1 MPSYQLD
8 KNNRFIIND
17 YQRQNPFT
25 NTLPGIAGRMGIPT
39 WVFYVNRGQGIASFG
54 TEDKDHPIME
64 FQPANK
70 AYQSTPALGFRTF
83 IKVYRDQVPVVFEP
97 FMANGKNSD
106 QKMIISLNEL
116 ELQESLLHLQ
126 LQVNVVYY
134 VLPNENISGL
144 VRELTITNTAEEPVR
159 LEVLD
164 GLPVIIPFGV
174 TNYHLKEYHR
184 TIEAWMEVLNLE
196 NNIPFFHSR
205 ALPVDRAEVES
216 FDAGNFASSIAVQNG
231 RNQQLTAMVNPEIL
245 FGQDTAFKFP
255 SIFET
260 RTIADIHQLPYYP
273 NGRTPCAFFGHPTRL
288 ESKQDL
294 VIYSVYGNARNLS
307 LITDISPDLKTE
319 EFYIKKRDE
328 ANQLIES
335 LIGPIQTKTAKPEF
349 DAYCQQTFLD
359 NNLRGGWP
367 FKLGDSKKSVIFHM
381 YSRKHGDPERD
392 YNSFFLASEFYSQ
405 GNGNYRDICQNRRS
419 EVWFAPFV
427 GEINICS
434 FLSLIQTDGYNPLIV
449 KGSKFNLSEVNRR
462 HLLQYTKDKGDLQ
475 KLLEKPFTPGGL
487 LKKISDQRI
496 KLNVSLEAFLAHAIN
511 YAEQYC
517 DADFGEGYWIDH
529 WIYNLDLVIDY
540 LSIFPDQKNNM
551 LFGEKVL
558 PFFESPVFVQ
568 PRCKKYV
575 LADGRPRQYESV
587 VPDEI
592 KAKIIDG
599 RSEFPNL
606 VRTRFGKGE
615 IFRTNVFSKF
625 LLLAI
630 IKFST
635 LDPMGMGI
643 EMEADK
649 PSWCD
654 ALNGLPGLFGSSMA
668 DSFDLLRLIKFLE
681 ENLSKD
687 KNLHLDLPVEIFVLM
702 QEINTALDT
711 YADNHSEVRDFCYW
725 DAVSAARE
733 KYREMT
739 RLGFNGEETV
749 IPVDDIQQFII
760 RMHEKLQDGINR
772 ALESNNGI
780 PPTYFTYEVKDYAFI
795 MGADGR
801 KRKDEKGRP
810 FIRALKFEQKAL
822 PTFLEGYVRYLKTID
837 DIEVAQEQYQK
848 VKESSLYDRKLGMY
862 KTNAPLTNES
872 MDIGRLRA
880 FTPGWLENESIF
892 LHMEYKYLLEILK
905 AGLYDPFFEDIQKA
919 LIAFQAPARYR
930 RSPLENCSF
939 LVSSAHPDE
948 KLHGA
953 GFVARLT
960 GATAEFLNMYEIMMA
975 GEKPF
980 FMQDGDLDLCLQ
992 PKLPDW
998 LFDEEGKL
1006 SFTFLGKCTVNY
1018 FNPSRKN
1025 TYDLSSRINRI
1036 RLQMDDEIVDI
1047 QGKVIGPP
1055 YALMVREGLI
1065 KEIDVFFSE
1074 D

>member
-8 KNNRFIIND
+8 KTNRFIIND

-25 NTLPGIAGRMGIPT
+25 NTLPGIAGQMGIPT

-83 IKVYRDQVPVVFEP
+83 IKVYREQGPVVFEP

-116 ELQESLLHLQ
+116 ELQEILFDHQ

-144 VRELTITNTAEEPVR
+144 VRELTITNTASEPVR
-159 LEVLD
+159 LEILD

-231 RNQQLTAMVNPEIL
+231 RSQQLTAMVGPEIL
-245 FGQDTAFKFP
+245 FGPDTSFKFP

-260 RTIADIHQLPYYP
+260 RTIKEIHQLSYYP
-273 NGRTPCAFFGHPTRL
+273 NGRTPCAFFGHPTWL
-288 ESKQDL
+288 ESDQDL
-294 VIYSVYGNARNLS
+294 VIYSVYGNARNLD
-307 LITDISPDLKTE
+307 LITDISTDLKSE
-319 EFYIKKRDE
+319 EFYINKRDE

-335 LIGPIQTKTAKPEF
+335 LIHPIQTKTARPEF
-349 DAYCQQTFLD
+349 DAYCQQTYLD

-367 FKLGDSKKSVIFHM
+367 FELGSSKKSVIFHM

-427 GEINICS
+427 GEINIRS
-434 FLSLIQTDGYNPLIV
+434 FMSLIQTDGYNPLIV
-449 KGSKFNLSEVNRR
+449 KGSKFNLSAANKG
-462 HLLQYTKDKGDLQ
+462 HLLQCTENKNELE

-487 LKKISDQRI
+487 LKKISDQGI
-496 KLNVSLEAFLAHAIN
+496 KLDIPLDQFLSRAISC
-511 YAEQYC
+511 AEQYC

-529 WIYNLDLVIDY
+529 WIYNLDLVLDY
-540 LSIFPDQKNNM
+540 LSIFPDRRDEL
-551 LFGEKVL
+551 LFSKKDI

-575 LADGRPRQYESV
+575 LANDTPRQYESV
-587 VPDEI
+587 VPDKQ
-592 KAKIIDG
+592 KAKMIDA
-599 RSEFPNL
+599 RADFPNF
-606 VRTRFGKGE
+606 VRSKYGKGE
-615 IFRTNVFSKF
+615 IFRTSLYSK
-625 LLLAI
+625 LLMLAI
-630 IKFST
+630 IKFAT

-654 ALNGLPGLFGSSMA
+654 ALNGLPGIFGSSMA
-668 DSFDLLRLIKFLE
+668 DSFDLLRLIKFLK
-681 ENLSKD
+681 ENLPKD
-687 KNLHLDLPVEIFVLM
+687 NLVQLGLPVEITELI
-702 QEINTALDT
+702 QEINIALDN
-711 YADNHSEVRDFCYW
+711 YESNQSENKDFCYW
-725 DAVSAARE
+725 DMISSARE
-733 KYREMT
+733 NYRDVT
-739 RLGFNGEETV
+739 RLGVSGKEV
-749 IPVDDIQQFII
+749 LISVHDIDIFI
-760 RMHEKLQDGINR
+760 RRLFTKLQDGINR
-772 ALESNNGI
+772 ALASNGGN
-780 PPTYFTYEVKDYAFI
+780 PPTYFSYEVVDYEFVKDTN
-795 MGADGR
+795 GR
-801 KRKDEKGRP
+801 NQTDENGRS
-810 FIRALKFEQKAL
+810 FIRALKFKQKAL
-822 PTFLEGYVRYLKTID
+822 PIFLEGYVRLLKTID
-837 DIEVAQEQYQK
+837 DASLAQDYYQK
-848 VKESSLYDRKLGMY
+848 VKESLLYDQKLGMY
-862 KTNAPLTNES
+862 KTNVPLTNES

-905 AGLYDPFFEDIQKA
+905 TGLYDAFFEDIQNA
-919 LIAFQAPARYR
+919 LIAFQDPARYR

-960 GATAEFLNMYEIMMA
+960 GATAEFLSMYEIMMA
-975 GEKPF
+975 GERPF
-980 FMQDGDLDLCLQ
+980 FMQDGDLHLCLQ

-998 LFDEEGKL
+998 LFDEQGML
-1006 SFTFLGKCTVNY
+1006 QFTFLGACTITY

-1025 TYDLSSRINRI
+1025 TYDQNSKIQKI
-1036 RLQMDDEIVDI
+1036 RLHLEDELIDI
-1047 QGKVIGPP
+1047 EGQVIGEP
-1055 YALMVREGLI
+1055 YALMVRDGLI
-1065 KEIDVFFSE
+1065 KKIEVYFKE
-1074 D
+1074 